1 MRTVAL
7 RMVLLT
13 LLLSAAP
20 AAAQQTAAKGSKP
33 AKPAAAKPPEEVE
46 LKFEREYFVYPVQ
59 PRRDPFASLAA
70 RNDLGPRFED
80 LSLQGVIVSADGRSV
95 ALLSD
100 GTGRIYRVR
109 RGDLVGN
116 ARVISIADRKV
127 VFAVENFGIVRQEE
141 LVLKRNNEEGGR
153 P

>member
-1 MRTVAL
+1 MRVLAL
-7 RMVLLT
+7 RIAPLA
-13 LLLSAAP
+13 LLLAAAP
-20 AAAQQTAAKGSKP
+20 AAAQQKTAAKA
-33 AKPAAAKPPEEVE
+33 AKPAAAAPPPEME
-46 LKFEREYFVYPVQ
+46 LKFEREYYVYPTQ
-59 PRRDPFASLAA
+59 ARRDPFASLAA

-80 LSLQGVIVSADGRSV
+80 LSLQGVIYSPDGRSV

-109 RGDLVGN
+109 RGELVGN
-116 ARVISIADRKV
+116 ARVISIANMRV

-141 LVLKRNNEEGGR
+141 LELKRKDEEGGR